1 MSAFNEY
8 GLTPQKEKFAQA
20 MGRGDSQS
28 DAYREAYPS
37 SKKWKPETLYSKASA
52 LAADGKVKAR
62 VAMLCKKVEEK
73 SVLKA
78 AEVINQLAGLV
89 SSDISGI
96 IHTEGPKAGQIKL
109 PNELDASTR
118 AAVASFKIDEA
129 GRIEYKFWDK
139 NSAIEK
145 AMKHLG
151 MYEQD
156 NKQRNPLSDLLCTL
170 NGRVVGPTA
179 QTAVQTE
186 KDEDD

>member
-1 MSAFNEY
+1 MSK
-8 GLTPQKEKFAQA
+8 LSQQREKFAQNLSKGMTQA
-20 MGRGDSQS
+20 
-28 DAYREAYPS
+28 DAYRAS
-37 SKKWKPETLYSKASA
+37 FKVSKTTKPETIHSEACRI
-52 LAADGKVKAR
+52 AADPKVSAR
-62 VAMLCKKVEEK
+62 LAELCKKVEEK

-78 AEVINQLAGLV
+78 ADVLNQLSGLV
-89 SSDISGI
+89 LSDISGI
-96 IHTEGPKAGQIKL
+96 MHTEGEKSGKIKL

-156 NKQRNPLSDLLCTL
+156 NKQRNPLSDLLSTL
-170 NGRVVGPTA
+170 NGRVVGPSS
-179 QTAVQTE
+179 QTETQVE

>member
-1 MSAFNEY
+1 MSALNEY

-20 MGRGDSQS
+20 MGRGKSQA

-37 SKKWKPETLYSKASA
+37 SQKWNPDVLYVNASK
-52 LAADGKVKAR
+52 LAADAKVKLR

-96 IHTEGPKAGQIKL
+96 IHTEGEKKGQIKL
-109 PNELDASTR
+109 PNELDPSTR
-118 AAVASFKIDEA
+118 ASVASFKIDEA

-145 AMKHLG
+145 AMKVT
-151 MYEQD
+151 YEEAEAL
-156 NKQRNPLSDLLCTL
+156 KVKHGL
-170 NGRVVGPTA
+170 VGG
-179 QTAVQTE
+179 E
-186 KDEDD
+186 KVLEAIQQAWIDEAK